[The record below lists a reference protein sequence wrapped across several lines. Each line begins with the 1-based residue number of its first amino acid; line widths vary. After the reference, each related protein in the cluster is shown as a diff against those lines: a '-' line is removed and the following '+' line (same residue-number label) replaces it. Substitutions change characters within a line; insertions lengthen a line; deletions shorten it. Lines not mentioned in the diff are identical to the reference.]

1 MKVLKDKAK
10 NKTYLVVDSAQ
21 EQDEDWAAY
30 TLYELIHINKTD
42 FTDEDVV
49 LVMVSQEDSPNYIE
63 ETIDSVSLHVNEFTK
78 YVDGKVK
85 KRMRSFHIIP
95 HKGLGEV
102 ASEGL

>member
-1 MKVLKDKAK
+1 MLLKDKTK

-21 EQDEDWAAY
+21 EQDDDWAAY

-42 FTDEDVV
+42 FTDEDVI

-63 ETIDSVSLHVNEFTK
+63 ETIGSVSLHVNEFTK

-85 KRMRSFHIIP
+85 KKMRSFHIIP
-95 HKGLGEV
+95 HKRLGEV